1 MTQRPTNYIGLTSNS
16 FKTRWYGH
24 QESFRNEN
32 SKTKTSLSSYV
43 WEIKGK
49 KEPYKIKWDIIKEV
63 NKSKCASKCCRLC
76 TTEAS
81 EIMKN
86 KENPLNKKSEMMGS
100 CRHRFKYALK
110 N

>member
-1 MTQRPTNYIGLTSNS
+1 M
-16 FKTRWYGH
+16 
-24 QESFRNEN
+24 
-32 SKTKTSLSSYV
+32 

-49 KEPYKIKWDIIKEV
+49 NEPYKIKWDIIKEV
-63 NKSKCASKCCRLC
+63 NKSKFASKCCRLC

-100 CRHRFKYALK
+100 CRHRFKFALRNWK
-110 N
+110 SEKEKEVKRRIKDELKAKKK